1 MKALIVATDRGNKF
15 DPLTRDTTKAL
26 IPILGVPL
34 IERMIRTCKAAG
46 IKEYV
51 IVLGYLGERIEAFLG
66 NGERLRIKI
75 NYIENKE
82 RKKGNGDYVLKAKEF
97 FDENFLVM
105 MSDYIVDA
113 RILKGLV
120 NHYLRGTIVLAV
132 NRREPLE
139 DDTKVFEKDGN
150 IGDLGKDIVESNCID
165 TGIFLCSPEIFSY
178 LDNSKREGKAGFSE
192 GINLAVRDK
201 NAEAFDITSI
211 NSYVTTMRKEIK
223 PFCININEK
232 DDIIRAEKLLLE
244 NACKGTNDFLA
255 TYVNKYI
262 ENFLVKRAA
271 RTAITPNQ
279 ISILTNI
286 IAYVSTFLFFCGYLL
301 PASLL
306 TFIVSFMDGVDGKLS
321 RIKISSSHIGK
332 MEHAFDFLFEHSWY
346 IALGLYLSKTHGIIS
361 IVLATLVLLHDGFS
375 HYCQQAFADA
385 KNSHQL
391 VDFGKLEKK
400 FRRFDGRK
408 NSYIIFILFG
418 VILHMPYY
426 SLIAITCWSF
436 ISAAFYCLR
445 VMKHLHVMDQK
456 ETL

>member
-1 MKALIVATDRGNKF
+1 MKALIIATGRRSKYNQ
-15 DPLTRDTTKAL
+15 LTRDAPKAL

-34 IERMIRTCKAAG
+34 IERMIRTGKEAG

-51 IVLGYLGERIEAFLG
+51 IVVGYLGERIEAFLG
-66 NGERLRIKI
+66 NGERFRVKI

-82 RKKGNGDYVLKAKEF
+82 WEKRNGDSVLKAKEF
-97 FDENFLVM
+97 FDENFLLM

-120 NHYLRGTIVLAV
+120 NHYLRGTLVLAG
-132 NRREPLE
+132 NRKESIK
-139 DDTKVFEKDGN
+139 DDTKVFEKDGK
-150 IGDLGKDIVESNCID
+150 LEDI
-165 TGIFLCSPEIFSY
+165 GIFLCSPEIFSY
-178 LDNSKREGKAGFSE
+178 LENSEREGKAELSD

-201 NAEAFDITSI
+201 NAEVFDITRI
-211 NSYVTTMRKEIK
+211 ISYVTTMRKEIK
-223 PFCININEK
+223 PFCINIDKK
-232 DDIIRAEKLLLE
+232 DDIIRAEKLLVE
-244 NACKGTNDFLA
+244 NACKGTNDVLA

-262 ENFLVKRAA
+262 ENFLVKRVA
-271 RTAITPNQ
+271 RTGITPNQ

-286 IAYVSTFLFFCGYLL
+286 IAYVSTFLFLRGHLL
-301 PASLL
+301 SASLL

-385 KNSHQL
+385 KNGHPL